1 MNLLQIDVP
10 GYIVYIFF
18 GVILIVVGIFITRWV
33 FRIDAI
39 IDYMDKQTKL
49 MTKIALH
56 NNVPKEEIEKELDIK
71 I

>member
-49 MTKIALH
+49 MIKIALH